1 MEVWHGGSVT
11 CPLWSVIHSAL
22 RHLKQIEFTPV
33 NAAGEVLLEQV
44 VRQRLVGAAVLMTL
58 TVVALPLMFDME
70 RTAPIRVTETMPPR
84 PEVPII
90 KHEMPKLVE
99 PLQANPVPVADMY
112 ALNGEAESGA
122 SSPTAGEGVVPKTD
136 VAVEATAKPVVSLAA
151 VQATA
156 VQVEPSKA
164 AQTKPSVPSAK
175 PVTTPLP
182 PIPAAPGGKLDSKGV
197 PEAWAVQVAAMSDKT
212 KADLMI
218 KQLKDKG
225 FAAFAVAGKT
235 ASGSTVRVF
244 IGPKLDKAAA
254 VKVKK
259 SVDQAMGLQTMVV
272 PFAANK

>member
-1 MEVWHGGSVT
+1 MKVWHDGSVT
-11 CPLWSVIHSAL
+11 CPLGSVIHSAL

-70 RTAPIRVTETMPPR
+70 RAAPIRVTETMPPR
-84 PEVPII
+84 PELPAI

-112 ALNGEAESGA
+112 ALNGDADPEAL
-122 SSPTAGEGVVPKTD
+122 SPIEGEGVVPKTVVPKTD
-136 VAVEATAKPVVSLAA
+136 IAVKEVAAKPVVSPIA
-151 VQATA
+151 VQTA
-156 VQVEPSKA
+156 VNQVEPGKA
-164 AQTKPSVPSAK
+164 ASAK

-182 PIPAAPGGKLDSKGV
+182 PVPAAPGGKLNSKGV

-235 ASGSTVRVF
+235 ANGSTVRVF

-254 VKVKK
+254 VNVKK